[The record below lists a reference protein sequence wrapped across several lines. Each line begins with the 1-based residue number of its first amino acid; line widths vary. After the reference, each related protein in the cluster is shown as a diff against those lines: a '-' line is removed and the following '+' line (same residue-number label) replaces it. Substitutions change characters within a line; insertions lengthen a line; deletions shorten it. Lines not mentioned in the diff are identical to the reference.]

1 MAWIETAL
9 SLLAWAVVCMASFE
23 QQASDSQTAARRPDR
38 EHWMQQ
44 AIQALYDLKSP
55 CPFEAFGTVIV
66 NHTATE
72 DDLVCIGANA
82 ISSGNPTLHGEIAAI
97 NNCTA
102 VLTDPNGRYRLSSAE
117 TLEAYKS
124 LTLYTTA
131 EPCPM
136 CASAVRWS
144 GLRECVFGTSISTLG
159 KYGWTQIDFTS
170 QELFEHTTGLKTKTN
185 LAGPRS
191 SLTSWSLCTRNMN
204 DPNINGRWRAY
215 EREEAYE
222 HENLLGERRMAHD
235 VERTIRSPA
244 VPDQHHLQETFP
256 SQSHGRMHSWGK
268 NGGPQDIDLAG
279 AFTNPF
285 DYTPDRHTAPLADD
299 LFSPRQTLSVS
310 LQGGDRARE
319 LEALA
324 NYYGQAGLLDV
335 EAAIARKHEIN
346 NIHTPMRILGYELDR
361 GKDSMTETL
370 VPFWRVEAGPVQRLE
385 SLVRLFHEELDRLAI
400 CLREPTTRTPF
411 AARALLWKEDVLRQL
426 MTNVG
431 PAVDGVA
438 RRIGREVNDVIIADG
453 GPLRL

>member
-1 MAWIETAL
+1 MAWIAAAL
-9 SLLAWAVVCMASFE
+9 NLLAVVCMASFE
-23 QQASDSQTAARRPDR
+23 QQASDIQTAARTPDR

-66 NHTATE
+66 NHTAKE
-72 DDLVCIGANA
+72 DDLICIGANA

-136 CASAVRWS
+136 CASAVRWT
-144 GLRECVFGTSISTLG
+144 GFRECVFGTSISTLG

-191 SLTSWSLCTRNMN
+191 SFTSWSLCTRNMN
-204 DPNINGRWRAY
+204 DPSINGRWRAY
-215 EREEAYE
+215 EREDVYE
-222 HENLLGERRMAHD
+222 HEKLLAERRMAHD
-235 VERTIRSPA
+235 VERTIRSPTVA
-244 VPDQHHLQETFP
+244 DQYHLQENFYP
-256 SQSHGRMHSWGK
+256 QGHGRMHSWGE
-268 NGGPQDIDLAG
+268 NGGPQNDDLAR

-324 NYYGQAGLLDV
+324 NHYGQAGLRDV
-335 EAAIARKHEIN
+335 EAAVARKHEIN

-400 CLREPTTRTPF
+400 CLREPTSRTAF

-438 RRIGREVNDVIIADG
+438 RRIGMEVNDVIIADG